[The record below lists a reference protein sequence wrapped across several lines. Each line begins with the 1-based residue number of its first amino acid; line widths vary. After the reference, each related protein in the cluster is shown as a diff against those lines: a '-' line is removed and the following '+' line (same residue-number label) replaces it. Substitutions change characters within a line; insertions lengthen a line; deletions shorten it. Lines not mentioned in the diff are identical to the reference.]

1 MSTAASATRS
11 AAWPSRRPERARLE
25 RTRDPVPLNRRA
37 WLTLGVGLGLGA
49 LLSPAVRAG
58 NPPPLMLAN
67 VYRAGI
73 PLADY
78 WVSEK
83 MDGSRGYWD
92 GRKLT
97 TRGGEEVFAPAWFT
111 AGWPKVPMDGE
122 LWAGRGQ
129 FQRAV
134 SIVRQQKP
142 DESAWRAMRFMV
154 FDLPAQPGIFT
165 ERLAVLNGLLAQPD
179 MVWARP
185 VAQSRIASHAALME
199 MMRNVV
205 AGGGEG
211 LVLHRGSSLY
221 KAERNDDLLKVKPFD
236 DADARVLG
244 YVGGKGKYAGQVGAL
259 QVETPEGRRFR
270 IGSGLNDAQ
279 RRDPP
284 AVGGWISYR
293 YRGTTDSGLPRFA
306 TFLKER
312 PDLN

>member
-1 MSTAASATRS
+1 MLR
-11 AAWPSRRPERARLE
+11 
-25 RTRDPVPLNRRA
+25 RRA
-37 WLTLGVGLGLGA
+37 WLALGLAA
-49 LLSPAVRAG
+49 LVPAVARAG

-67 VYRAGI
+67 VYRAGM

-92 GRKLT
+92 GRRLW
-97 TRGGEEVFAPAWFT
+97 TRGGEPVNPPAWFT
-111 AGWPKVPMDGE
+111 AGWPRVPMDGE

-134 SIVRQQKP
+134 SVVRQQSP
-142 DESAWRAMRFMV
+142 DEAAWRTLRFMV

-185 VAQSRIASHAALME
+185 VAQARVASHAALME
-199 MMRNVV
+199 MMRTLVDS
-205 AGGGEG
+205 GGEG

-221 KAERNDDLLKVKPFD
+221 RAERSDDLLKVKPFD

-244 YVGGKGKYAGQVGAL
+244 YAAGKGKYAGMVGAL
-259 QVETPEGRRFR
+259 LVEAADGLRFR
-270 IGSGLNDAQ
+270 IGSGLNDAL

-284 AVGGWISYR
+284 AVGAWISYR
-293 YRGTTDSGLPRFA
+293 YRGRTDSGLPRFA
-306 TFLKER
+306 TFLRER